1 MFFMSRRLLIF
12 YDAPRG
18 VLLLR
23 FNTLLLEPA
32 FVGLA
37 RLFRALL
44 RGGAHFLPCQL
55 VLCQLD
61 LGQLRLLAA
70 HEAHELLDAHPARAV
85 VVEPPPQAPQ
95 IGIGDFFWY
104 QAQAAL
110 RAVRPY
116 HSLQLVVL

>member
-32 FVGLA
+32 FVGPA

-44 RGGAHFLPCQL
+44 RGGAHLLPCQL

-70 HEAHELLDAHPARAV
+70 HEAHELLDADPARAV

>member
-37 RLFRALL
+37 RLFRSFLG
-44 RGGAHFLPCQL
+44 GGAHFLPCQL

-61 LGQLRLLAA
+61 LGQLRLLAP

-85 VVEPPPQAPQ
+85 
-95 IGIGDFFWY
+95 II
-104 QAQAAL
+104 
-110 RAVRPY
+110 
-116 HSLQLVVL
+116 